1 MLNTYVVVYLVC
13 GTHYRYRCIAK
24 NKREAEKECKEM
36 MGIKKED
43 IVETYMDEP
52 DF

>member
-1 MLNTYVVVYLVC
+1 MLHKYVVVYLVC

-24 NKREAEKECKEM
+24 NKREAEKECREN
-36 MGIKKED
+36 MGVEKED

-52 DF
+52 E